1 MSENENCEFVDFG
14 AGCFWCVEAV
24 FERLDGVKDVVS
36 GYEGGET
43 HNPTYKQICNGDT
56 GHAEV
61 VRVTFHPERISFEE
75 LLDVF
80 WKMHDPTTLNRQGA
94 DQGTQYRS
102 AIFYQNFEQRDAAE
116 KSKTEA
122 SEAFADPIV
131 TEISPASEFYEAED
145 YHQDYF
151 RLNPQ
156 APYCS
161 FVITP
166 KLQKLG
172 C

>member
-1 MSENENCEFVDFG
+1 MTDNETCEIADFG

-24 FERLDGVKDVVS
+24 FERLDGVRSVVS
-36 GYEGGET
+36 GYEGGENE
-43 HNPTYKQICNGDT
+43 NPTYKQVCNGDT

-61 VRVTFHPERISFEE
+61 VRITFDPEVISFEK

-80 WKMHDPTTLNRQGA
+80 WTMHDPTTLNCQGA
-94 DQGTQYRS
+94 DHGTQYRS
-102 AIFYQNFEQRDAAE
+102 VIFYHTFEQRDAAE
-116 KSKTEA
+116 KSKAAAA
-122 SEAFADPIV
+122 SSFANPVV

-161 FVITP
+161 YVIAP

-172 C
+172 

>member
-1 MSENENCEFVDFG
+1 MSENENCEIADFG

-24 FERLDGVKDVVS
+24 FERLDGVQSVVS
-36 GYEGGET
+36 GYEGGENE
-43 HNPTYKQICNGDT
+43 NPTYKQVCNGDT

-61 VRVTFHPERISFEE
+61 VRITFDPEVISFEE
-75 LLDVF
+75 LLNLF
-80 WKMHDPTTLNRQGA
+80 WKMHDPTTLNSQGA
-94 DQGTQYRS
+94 DHGTQYRS
-102 AIFYQNFEQRDAAE
+102 VIFYQSHEQRDAAE
-116 KSKTEA
+116 KSKAEA
-122 SEAFADPIV
+122 ASSFADPVV

-156 APYCS
+156 ASYCS
-161 FVITP
+161 FVIAP

-172 C
+172 